1 MRAPRAKPSSEIVD
15 LALERPGRSRSVDAI
30 SGGKLRLA
38 GRASGARKTPARQ
51 KPIAEMREGRPRRSG
66 DGRSGSIA
74 AATGA
79 PRTNLAAM
87 PVALAAAR
95 DQMGELEAEMGR
107 LRAPLF
113 RLTQD

>member
-15 LALERPGRSRSVDAI
+15 LALERTGRSRSVDAI
-30 SGGKLRLA
+30 NSGKLRLA

-51 KPIAEMREGRPRRSG
+51 KPIAEMREEGPRRSG

-74 AATGA
+74 EATGA
-79 PRTNLAAM
+79 PRTNLAEM
-87 PVALAAAR
+87 PVALAGVR

-107 LRAPLF
+107 LRAQL
-113 RLTQD
+113 